1 MTFWQDLERHAG
13 RVAFVTAAGDT
24 LDYAALACAAD
35 AVFDLP
41 RGTPVLLALDNDLAA
56 MIAYLGALRRGLPA
70 IVTAA
75 GDTTADRERADRLI
89 AAFRPAARWSS
100 ARGTERLRD
109 AGDAPAAH
117 PGLALLLSTS
127 GSTGATKLVR
137 LSARAVDA
145 NAHAIAASL
154 ALTPDERAITTLPP
168 GYAYGLSVIHSHLA
182 VGATT
187 ILYAGSVVDPAFRAV
202 IERHRATSFGGVPHS
217 YELLDRA
224 GFLDSLP
231 ESLRTLT
238 QAGGRLAPE
247 LLTSVARRA
256 RAAGK
261 RFVVMYGQTE
271 AVARIA
277 TLDVDPDHVVAGGIG
292 RAIPGGTLT
301 LVDPETGAFAAT
313 AGELVYTG
321 PNVMMG
327 YAEAA
332 VDLARGHELTA
343 LRTGDLAERLP
354 DGAYR
359 VTGRRSRFIK
369 PFGLRVALDEVE
381 QRLAAANVSA
391 VAAGDDALLVVAVL
405 APGDVA
411 SAERFVADKVGL
423 PASHRAVLA
432 LDAVPRLA
440 SGKVDYPA
448 LLAAG
453 RAAAGAIRT
462 AASAGALRAALAAAL
477 GRDRVEDG
485 DSFRS
490 LAGDS
495 LSYVRASLAI
505 EEVLGTLP
513 ERWEEL
519 TVARIEAL
527 ARPTTARADPGFRW
541 VATDV
546 LLRPAAIALVVAS
559 HVLGD
564 PANRAI
570 KGGALALMILAGY
583 GLARFQS
590 RRLLGSAR
598 WGVIRDYL
606 LRVVAPFLAILLVYR
621 ALTPNRFGW
630 QTLLLLGNIVHDPGV
645 RTMAQFWFVPA
656 LFHCT
661 LALLLLLA
669 IPPVRRRA
677 ERSGWAIGFPLL
689 SLALAAKVAGLAL
702 RGAVSADDFSTD
714 AWAYAITLGWLAS
727 YAETGAQRWTV
738 ILVTALVTALD
749 WGASDSHALIAE
761 AVVAAL
767 LLTPRVLVRREVAA
781 VLGYLA
787 RSSLFAYLTQGITI
801 HLLRDRLGIDGVA
814 PNVVAALTVGALAY
828 AAWEQLMRR
837 LRDGWRGRGRR
848 WPARRGVSP
857 VCRPSRPALAGRL
870 TPRSCHNPAASPDGS
885 TTIRRRPRS
894 PGR

>member
-1 MTFWQDLERHAG
+1 MNFWHDLGSHAG
-13 RVAFVTAAGDT
+13 RIALVSGDGDV
-24 LDYAALACAAD
+24 LDYAALARAAD

-41 RGTPVLLALDNDLAA
+41 RGTPVLLALDNHPAA
-56 MIAYLGALRRGLPA
+56 IIAYIGALRRGLPA

-75 GDTTADRERADRLI
+75 GETTADRERADRLI
-89 AAFRPAARWSS
+89 AAFRPAARWSV
-100 ARGTERLRD
+100 ARGVERLRD
-109 AGDAPAAH
+109 PADAPATH
-117 PGLALLLSTS
+117 PDLALLLSTS

-145 NAHAIAASL
+145 NARAIVAGL
-154 ALTPDERAITTLPP
+154 ALTADERAITTLPP
-168 GYAYGLSVIHSHLA
+168 SYAYGLSVIHSHLA
-182 VGATT
+182 VGATI
-187 ILYAGSVVDPAFRAV
+187 ILYAGSVVDPAFRAA
-202 IERHRATSFGGVPHS
+202 IECHGATSLSGVPHS

-224 GFLDSLP
+224 GLLDSLP
-231 ESLRTLT
+231 ETLRTLT

-247 LLTSVARRA
+247 LVASVATRA

-277 TLDVDPDHVVAGGIG
+277 TLEVDPGRVVAGAIG
-292 RAIPGGTLT
+292 RAIPGGALA
-301 LVDPETGAFAAT
+301 LVDPETGAPAT
-313 AGELVYTG
+313 GAGELVYTG
-321 PNVMMG
+321 PNLMMG

-332 VDLARGHELTA
+332 ADLARGHELTA

-354 DGAYR
+354 DGSYR

-369 PFGLRVALDEVE
+369 PFGLRVALDAVE
-381 QRLAAANVSA
+381 QRLAAAGVSA
-391 VAAGDDALLVVAVL
+391 VAAGDDSLLVVAVL

-411 SAERFVADKVGL
+411 AAERLVADQLGL

-453 RAAAGAIRT
+453 RAAAASGR
-462 AASAGALRAALAAAL
+462 AAAAGALRAALADAL
-477 GRDRVEDG
+477 GRERVAD
-485 DSFRS
+485 DDTFRS

-495 LSYVRASLAI
+495 LSYVRASLAV
-505 EEVLGTLP
+505 EKVLGTLP
-513 ERWEEL
+513 DRWEEM
-519 TVARIEAL
+519 TVARLEAF
-527 ARPTTARADPGFRW
+527 ARRAVPRPDPDFRW

-590 RRLLGSAR
+590 RRLLGAAR

-606 LRVVAPFLAILLVYR
+606 LRVLLPYLAILAVYR
-621 ALTPNRFGW
+621 VLTPNRFGW
-630 QTLLLLGNIVHDPGV
+630 QTLLLLGNVVHDPGV
-645 RTMAQFWFVPA
+645 RSMAQFWFIPA

-689 SLALAAKVAGLAL
+689 SLALAVKVAGLAL
-702 RGAVSADDFSTD
+702 RGAVPADDFSTD
-714 AWAYAITLGWLAS
+714 AWAYAIALGWLAS

-738 ILVTALVTALD
+738 ILVTALVAAID
-749 WGASDSHALIAE
+749 WGASDSHAVIAC
-761 AVVAAL
+761 ALVAAL
-767 LLTPRVLVRREVAA
+767 LLTPRMLVRHEAA
-781 VLGYLA
+781 ALLGYLA

-828 AAWEQLMRR
+828 AAWERLTRH
-837 LRDGWRGRGRR
+837 LRDG
-848 WPARRGVSP
+848 
-857 VCRPSRPALAGRL
+857 AGRL
-870 TPRSCHNPAASPDGS
+870 RAALARVARVTPGA
-885 TTIRRRPRS
+885 RRP
-894 PGR
+894 PHTAVLP

>member
-1 MTFWQDLERHAG
+1 MTFWQDLERHAD
-13 RVAFVTAAGDT
+13 RVAFVTAVGDT
-24 LDYAALACAAD
+24 LDYAALARAAD

-41 RGTPVLLALDNDLAA
+41 RGAPVLLALDNDPAA
-56 MIAYLGALRRGLPA
+56 VIAYLGALRRGLPA

-100 ARGTERLRD
+100 ARGVERLRD
-109 AGDAPAAH
+109 LDDAPTTH
-117 PGLALLLSTS
+117 PDLALLLSTS

-168 GYAYGLSVIHSHLA
+168 SYAYGLSVIHSHLA

-187 ILYAGSVVDPAFRAV
+187 ILYTGSVVDPGFRAA
-202 IERHRATSFGGVPHS
+202 IERHRATWFGGVPHS

-247 LLTSVARRA
+247 LVASVAARV

-277 TLDVDPDHVVAGGIG
+277 TLEVDPDHVVGGAIG
-292 RAIPGGTLT
+292 SAIPGGALA
-301 LVDPETGAFAAT
+301 LVDPETGSPAAT
-313 AGELVYTG
+313 AGELVYSG
-321 PNVMMG
+321 LNVMMG

-332 VDLARGHELTA
+332 ADLARGHELAA

-354 DGAYR
+354 DGSYR
-359 VTGRRSRFIK
+359 VTGRLNRFIK
-369 PFGLRVALDEVE
+369 PFGLRIALDAVE
-381 QRLAAANVSA
+381 QRLAAAGVSA
-391 VAAGDDALLVVAVL
+391 VAAGDDSLLVVAVL

-411 SAERFVADKVGL
+411 AAERFIADGIGL
-423 PASHRAVLA
+423 PASHRTVLA
-432 LDAVPRLA
+432 LDTVPRLA

-453 RAAAGAIRT
+453 RAAAGTKRA
-462 AASAGALRAALAAAL
+462 AASAGALRAALADAL
-477 GRDRVEDG
+477 GRERVEDG

-495 LSYVRASLAI
+495 LSYVRASLAV
-505 EEVLGTLP
+505 EEVLGALP
-513 ERWEEL
+513 DRWEDL
-519 TVARIEAL
+519 TVAQLETL
-527 ARPTTARADPGFRW
+527 ARAASPRPDPDFRW

-590 RRLLGSAR
+590 RRLLGPAR

-606 LRVVAPFLAILLVYR
+606 LRVAAPYLAILLVYR

-630 QTLLLLGNIVHDPGV
+630 QTLLLLGNVVHDPGV
-645 RTMAQFWFVPA
+645 RSMAQFWFIPA

-669 IPPVRRRA
+669 LPPVRRRA
-677 ERSGWAIGFPLL
+677 ECSGWAIGFPLL
-689 SLALAAKVAGLAL
+689 SLALAAKIIGLAL
-702 RGAVSADDFSTD
+702 RAHLPADDFSTD
-714 AWAYAITLGWLAS
+714 AWAYAIALG
-727 YAETGAQRWTV
+727 
-738 ILVTALVTALD
+738 
-749 WGASDSHALIAE
+749 
-761 AVVAAL
+761 
-767 LLTPRVLVRREVAA
+767 
-781 VLGYLA
+781 
-787 RSSLFAYLTQGITI
+787 
-801 HLLRDRLGIDGVA
+801 
-814 PNVVAALTVGALAY
+814 
-828 AAWEQLMRR
+828 
-837 LRDGWRGRGRR
+837 
-848 WPARRGVSP
+848 
-857 VCRPSRPALAGRL
+857 
-870 TPRSCHNPAASPDGS
+870 
-885 TTIRRRPRS
+885 
-894 PGR
+894 

>member
-1 MTFWQDLERHAG
+1 MNFWQDLEQHAG

-24 LDYAALACAAD
+24 LDYAALAHAAD
-35 AVFDLP
+35 AMFDLP

-56 MIAYLGALRRGLPA
+56 MSAYLGALRRGLPA

-75 GDTTADRERADRLI
+75 GETTADRERADRLI

-100 ARGTERLRD
+100 ARGVERLRD
-109 AGDAPAAH
+109 PGDAPATH
-117 PGLALLLSTS
+117 PDLALLLSTS

-137 LSARAVDA
+137 LSARAIDA
-145 NAHAIAASL
+145 NARAIAASL
-154 ALTPDERAITTLPP
+154 ALTRDERAITTLPP
-168 GYAYGLSVIHSHLA
+168 SYAYGLSVIHSHLA
-182 VGATT
+182 AAATT
-187 ILYAGSVVDPAFRAV
+187 ILYAGSVLDPGFRAA
-202 IERHRATSFGGVPHS
+202 IERHGATSFGGVPHS

-224 GFLDSLP
+224 GFLDALP
-231 ESLRTLT
+231 GSLRKLT

-247 LLTSVARRA
+247 LIASVAA
-256 RAAGK
+256 RTHAGGK

-277 TLDVDPDHVVAGGIG
+277 MLEVDPYHVVAGGIG
-292 RAIPGGTLT
+292 RAIPGSTLA
-301 LVDPETGAFAAT
+301 LVDPETGTPAAA
-313 AGELVYTG
+313 AGELVYAG

-332 VDLARGHELTA
+332 ADLARGHELTV
-343 LRTGDLAERLP
+343 LHTGDLAERLA
-354 DGAYR
+354 DGGYR
-359 VTGRRSRFIK
+359 VTGRQSRFIK
-369 PFGLRVALDEVE
+369 PFGLRVALDAVE
-381 QRLAAANVSA
+381 QRLAAAGVSA
-391 VAAGDDALLVVAVL
+391 VAAGDDSLLVVAVL

-411 SAERFVADKVGL
+411 AAERFVADEVGL
-423 PASHRAVLA
+423 PTNHRAVLA

-448 LLAAG
+448 LLVAG
-453 RAAAGAIRT
+453 RAAARTSRT
-462 AASAGALRAALAAAL
+462 AASADALRAALAAAL
-477 GRDRVEDG
+477 GRERVEDG

-519 TVARIEAL
+519 TVARLEAL
-527 ARPTTARADPGFRW
+527 AHPTVSRADPGFRW

-590 RRLLGSAR
+590 RRMLGPAR

-606 LRVVAPFLAILLVYR
+606 LRVVAPYWAILLLYR

-630 QTLLLLGNIVHDPGV
+630 ETLLLLGNVVRDPGV
-645 RTMAQFWFVPA
+645 RTMAQFWFIPA

-669 IPPVRRRA
+669 VPAVRRRA
-677 ERSGWAIGFPLL
+677 EHSGWAIGFPLL

-702 RGAVSADDFSTD
+702 RGPPTSDDFSTD
-714 AWAYAITLGWLAS
+714 AWAYAIALGWLAS
-727 YAETGAQRWTV
+727 YAETGAQRCTV
-738 ILVTALVTALD
+738 ILVTALVVALD
-749 WGASDSHALIAE
+749 WGASDSHALIAD

-767 LLTPRVLVRREVAA
+767 LLAPRVLVRREVATG
-781 VLGYLA
+781 LGYLA
-787 RSSLFAYLTQGITI
+787 RSSLFAYLAQGITI
-801 HLLRDRLGIDGVA
+801 HLLRDRLGIIGVA
-814 PNVVAALTVGALAY
+814 PNVVAALAVGALAY
-828 AAWEQLMRR
+828 AAWERLTRR
-837 LRDGWRGRGRR
+837 LGDGA
-848 WPARRGVSP
+848 ARARA
-857 VCRPSRPALAGRL
+857 RAALAVSRRTGGVARGTPGAHRL
-870 TPRSCHNPAASPDGS
+870 PHTAVLP
-885 TTIRRRPRS
+885 
-894 PGR
+894 